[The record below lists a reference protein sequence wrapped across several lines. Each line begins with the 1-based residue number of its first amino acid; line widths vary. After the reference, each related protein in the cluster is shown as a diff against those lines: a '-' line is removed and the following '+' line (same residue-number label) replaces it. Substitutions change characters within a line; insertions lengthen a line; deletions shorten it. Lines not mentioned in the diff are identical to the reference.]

1 MLKELKLADYL
12 NLLAS
17 DAPAPGGGSASALCG
32 AQGVALTAM
41 VANLTVSR
49 KKYEAFHP
57 LCSQVAEE
65 AEVLR
70 AQFIAQIDRDTDAY
84 NLVCEAMKLSKETEE
99 EKRARSEKI
108 AEATLFATEV
118 PYETLSLAVQAL
130 SVTGTIVG
138 KSNPNA
144 ASDLGVAA
152 ANLETCAKGAWLNVL
167 INLSSLKDKAFR
179 DECCQKGEALLAH
192 AVPIAQESYEK
203 VLKVITE
210 K

>member
-32 AQGVALTAM
+32 AQGAALTAM

-49 KKYEAFHP
+49 KKYEAFHDV
-57 LCSQVAEE
+57 CGQVAEE
-65 AEVLR
+65 VEALR
-70 AQFIAQIDRDTDAY
+70 ARLIAQIDRDTDAY
-84 NLVCEAMKLSKETEE
+84 NLVCEAMKLPKETEE
-99 EKRARSEKI
+99 EKRTRSEKI

-118 PYETLSLAVQAL
+118 PYETLALAVQAL
-130 SVTGTIVG
+130 SVTRTLVG
-138 KSNPNA
+138 QSNPNA

-167 INLSSLKDKAFR
+167 INLGGLRDAQKA
-179 DECCQKGEALLAH
+179 DELRTGGEALLQKARALADGIFE
-192 AVPIAQESYEK
+192 AVAAS
-203 VLKVITE
+203 L
-210 K
+210 

>member
-32 AQGVALTAM
+32 AQGAALTAM

-49 KKYEAFHP
+49 KKYEAFHDV
-57 LCSQVAEE
+57 CGQAAEE
-65 AEVLR
+65 AESLR
-70 AQFIAQIDRDTDAY
+70 AQLVAQIDRDTDAY
-84 NLVCEAMKLSKETEE
+84 NLVCEAMKLPKETEE
-99 EKRARSEKI
+99 EKRTRSEKI

-167 INLSSLKDKAFR
+167 INLGGLKDEQKAN
-179 DECCQKGEALLAH
+179 ELKGAGEALLKKAE
-192 AVPIAQESYEK
+192 ALAKEIYANVTKEIS
-203 VLKVITE
+203 
-210 K
+210 

>member
-32 AQGVALTAM
+32 AQGAALTAM

-49 KKYEAFHP
+49 KKYKAFHP

-65 AEVLR
+65 AEALR
-70 AQFIAQIDRDTDAY
+70 AQLVAQIDRDTDAY
-84 NLVCEAMKLSKETEE
+84 NLVCEAMKLPKETEE
-99 EKRARSEKI
+99 EKRIRSEKI

-118 PYETLSLAVQAL
+118 PYETLTLAVQAL
-130 SVTGTIVG
+130 SVTGFIVG

-167 INLSSLKDKAFR
+167 INLGGLRDAQRANELKTG
-179 DECCQKGEALLAH
+179 GEALLQKAQALANEIFE
-192 AVPIAQESYEK
+192 AVAAS
-203 VLKVITE
+203 L
-210 K
+210 

>member
-32 AQGVALTAM
+32 AQGAALTAM

-49 KKYEAFHP
+49 KKYEAFHDV
-57 LCSQVAEE
+57 CGQAAEE
-65 AEVLR
+65 AESLR
-70 AQFIAQIDRDTDAY
+70 AQLVAQIDRDTDAY
-84 NLVCEAMKLSKETEE
+84 NLVCEAMKLPKETEE
-99 EKRARSEKI
+99 EKRTRSEKI

-167 INLSSLKDKAFR
+167 INLGGLRDAQKA
-179 DECCQKGEALLAH
+179 DELRTGGEALLQKARALADGIFE
-192 AVPIAQESYEK
+192 AVAAS
-203 VLKVITE
+203 L
-210 K
+210 

>member
-32 AQGVALTAM
+32 AQGAALTAM

-49 KKYEAFHP
+49 KKYEAFHDI
-57 LCSQVAEE
+57 CGQAAEQAE
-65 AEVLR
+65 ALKARLV
-70 AQFIAQIDRDTDAY
+70 AQIDRDTDAY
-84 NLVCEAMKLSKETEE
+84 SLVYEAMKLPKETEE

-118 PYETLSLAVQAL
+118 PYETLSLAVQVL
-130 SVTGTIVG
+130 SVTGTLVG
-138 KSNPNA
+138 SSNPNA

-167 INLSSLKDKAFR
+167 INLGGLKDEQKANEFKTGGNALLS
-179 DECCQKGEALLAH
+179 QAEALAKE
-192 AVPIAQESYEK
+192 IY
-203 VLKVITE
+203 LKVAAGL
-210 K
+210 

>member
-32 AQGVALTAM
+32 AQGAALTAM

-65 AEVLR
+65 MEALR
-70 AQFIAQIDRDTDAY
+70 AQLTAQIDRDTDAY
-84 NLVCEAMKLSKETEE
+84 NLVCEAMKLPKETEE
-99 EKRARSEKI
+99 EKRARSKKI

-167 INLSSLKDKAFR
+167 INLGGLQDAQR
-179 DECCQKGEALLAH
+179 ANELRTGGEALLQKAQALANEIFE
-192 AVPIAQESYEK
+192 AVAAS
-203 VLKVITE
+203 L
-210 K
+210 

>member
-32 AQGVALTAM
+32 AQGAALTAM

-49 KKYEAFHP
+49 KKYEAFHDV
-57 LCSQVAEE
+57 CGQAAEE
-65 AEVLR
+65 AEALR
-70 AQFIAQIDRDTDAY
+70 AQLVAQIDRDTDAY
-84 NLVCEAMKLSKETEE
+84 NLVCEAMKLPKETEE
-99 EKRARSEKI
+99 EKRTRSEKI

-167 INLSSLKDKAFR
+167 INLGGLKDEQKAN
-179 DECCQKGEALLAH
+179 ELKGAGEALLKKAE
-192 AVPIAQESYEK
+192 ALAKEIYANVTKEIS
-203 VLKVITE
+203 
-210 K
+210 

>member
-32 AQGVALTAM
+32 AQGAALTAM

-65 AEVLR
+65 AEALR
-70 AQFIAQIDRDTDAY
+70 AQLVAQIDRDTDAY
-84 NLVCEAMKLSKETEE
+84 NLVCEAMKFPKETEE
-99 EKRARSEKI
+99 EKRIRSEKI

-118 PYETLSLAVQAL
+118 PYETLTLAVQVL
-130 SVTGTIVG
+130 SVTGAIVG

-167 INLSSLKDKAFR
+167 INLGGLRDAQRANELKTG
-179 DECCQKGEALLAH
+179 GEALLQKAQALANEIFE
-192 AVPIAQESYEK
+192 AVAAS
-203 VLKVITE
+203 L
-210 K
+210 

>member
-32 AQGVALTAM
+32 AQGAALTAM

-49 KKYEAFHP
+49 KKYEEFHP
-57 LCSQVAEE
+57 LCGQVAEE
-65 AEVLR
+65 AEALR
-70 AQFIAQIDRDTDAY
+70 AQLTAQIDRDTDAY
-84 NLVCEAMKLSKETEE
+84 NLVCEAMKLPKETEE
-99 EKRARSEKI
+99 EKRTRSEKI

-118 PYETLSLAVQAL
+118 PHETLSLAVQAL

-167 INLSSLKDKAFR
+167 INLGGLRDAQKA
-179 DECCQKGEALLAH
+179 DELRTGGEALLQQARALAKEIFE
-192 AVPIAQESYEK
+192 AVAAS
-203 VLKVITE
+203 L
-210 K
+210 

>member
-32 AQGVALTAM
+32 AQGAALTAM

-49 KKYEAFHP
+49 KKYEAFHDV
-57 LCSQVAEE
+57 CGQVAEE
-65 AEVLR
+65 VEALR
-70 AQFIAQIDRDTDAY
+70 ARLIAQIDRDTDAY
-84 NLVCEAMKLSKETEE
+84 NLVCEAMKLPKETEE
-99 EKRARSEKI
+99 EKRTRSEKI

-130 SVTGTIVG
+130 SVTGAIVG

-167 INLSSLKDKAFR
+167 INLGGLRDAQKADELRTGGEVLLQQARVLADGIFEAVAASL
-179 DECCQKGEALLAH
+179 
-192 AVPIAQESYEK
+192 
-203 VLKVITE
+203 
-210 K
+210 